1 MLPARRRY
9 LIVSWL
15 VLFVPAAAVLADVI
29 DRVLAVVD
37 GQLVTMS
44 DVRVAL
50 VLGLVPLTDAASKG
64 PDQSGSDPREPQGGQ
79 TPTDQNPSD
88 QTALD
93 QALDRWID
101 RILAL
106 QEVERFAPPEPAATA
121 VDIRLADILST
132 LGSPDERASRL
143 SALGVDEGWL
153 RQWVRDDLRIQSYI
167 EQRFMGAMEPT
178 TEELENYSREHRGE
192 FVREGQELT
201 PAEAEAAA
209 RAGVMAARRRAL
221 VTDWLVGLRRRAEI
235 LKPAPR

>member
-1 MLPARRRY
+1 MPQRGRSSCLTACLLALVVTAGAR
-9 LIVSWL
+9 
-15 VLFVPAAAVLADVI
+15 ADVI

-37 GQLVTMS
+37 GRLVTLS
-44 DVRVAL
+44 DVRTAL
-50 VLGLVPLTDAASKG
+50 VLGLMPATEAAPS
-64 PDQSGSDPREPQGGQ
+64 RM
-79 TPTDQNPSD
+79 DQN
-88 QTALD
+88 ALD
-93 QALDRWID
+93 EALDRWID

-121 VDIRLADILST
+121 IDIRLADILSA
-132 LGSPDERASRL
+132 LGPPDERASRL
-143 SALGVDEGWL
+143 SALGVDEAWL

-178 TEELENYSREHRGE
+178 AEELENYSREHRGE
-192 FVREGQELT
+192 FVQEGQELT
-201 PAEAEAAA
+201 PAEAQAAA

>member
-1 MLPARRRY
+1 MLPARCRLY

-15 VLFVPAAAVLADVI
+15 VLFVPPGAVRADVI

-50 VLGLVPLTDAASKG
+50 VLGLVPITEAASKG
-64 PDQSGSDPREPQGGQ
+64 SDQAGQ
-79 TPTDQNPSD
+79 APSD
-88 QTALD
+88 HTPLDKTALD

-121 VDIRLADILST
+121 IDIRLADILSA
-132 LGSPDERASRL
+132 LGPPDERASRL
-143 SALGVDEGWL
+143 SALGVDEAWL
-153 RQWVRDDLRIQSYI
+153 RQWVRDDLRIQSYV

-178 TEELENYSREHRGE
+178 AEELENYFREYRGE
-192 FVREGQELT
+192 FVQAGQELT
-201 PAEAEAAA
+201 PAEAQAAA